1 MDAKRMLESGKN
13 NRVVNG
19 IKNYKEV
26 KESENGDFVIIKT
39 KEKIVDYPQDC
50 SFSIMSR
57 HVCIQMLIENVVLFQ
72 TLLPQVASV

>member
-39 KEKIVDYPQDC
+39 EEMIIDYP
-50 SFSIMSR
+50 
-57 HVCIQMLIENVVLFQ
+57 
-72 TLLPQVASV
+72 